1 MNAQPACIPCCLARI
16 LRMAELVTDNDW
28 LHNRILAEMMDF
40 LRKRQYETTPA
51 DLMAEL
57 CTRAEKT
64 LGVADPYAE
73 RRKSIGEETQAAEE
87 QFRAQIDAVPKSH
100 QLALA
105 VRLACTANVFDDDL
119 LRDVEISALFARAE
133 DAALH
138 GDAWEDFRRDLKA
151 ASRILFV
158 HCAAGEIVL
167 DKLLMERLEEKR
179 IVSVVRARPILG
191 WATAEDAARAGL
203 GAAADAIMDPGADCI
218 GLPLSQ
224 CSQELRTA
232 FDEADLVIAKGQAAY
247 ETLGAERKPIYALM
261 RVKCRVAAEVL
272 GYEIGD
278 LVLERCGPDQA

>member
-1 MNAQPACIPCCLARI
+1 
-16 LRMAELVTDNDW
+16 MAELVTDNDW

-57 CTRAEKT
+57 CVRAEKT

-73 RRKSIGEETQAAEE
+73 RRKSFGEEMRAAEG
-87 QFRAQIDAVPKSH
+87 QFRAQIESVPKSQ

-119 LRDVEISALFARAE
+119 LRDVEISGLFARVE
-133 DAALH
+133 EAALQ

-167 DKLLMERLEEKR
+167 DKLLIERMEEKR
-179 IVSVVRARPILG
+179 VVSVVRTRPVLG

-203 GAAADAIMDPGADCI
+203 GDGSHAVMDPGADCI
-218 GLPLSQ
+218 GLPLNQ
-224 CSQELRTA
+224 CSQELRAA
-232 FDEADLVIAKGQAAY
+232 FDEADLVVAKGQAAY

-261 RVKCRVAAEVL
+261 RVKCRVVAEVL
-272 GYEIGD
+272 GYQVGD

>member
-1 MNAQPACIPCCLARI
+1 MPCCLARI

-51 DLMAEL
+51 DLMTEL
-57 CTRAEKT
+57 CARAEKT

-73 RRKSIGEETQAAEE
+73 RRKSVAEEMQAAEE
-87 QFRAQIDAVPKSH
+87 QFRAQIDAAPKSH

-119 LRDVEISALFARAE
+119 LRDVDMSALFVRVE
-133 DAALH
+133 DAALQ
-138 GDAWEDFRRDLKA
+138 GEAWEDFRRDLKA

-158 HCAAGEIVL
+158 HCAAGELVL
-167 DKLLMERLEEKR
+167 DKLLIERMEEKR
-179 IVSVVRARPILG
+179 VVSVVRARPILG
-191 WATAEDAARAGL
+191 WATAEDAAHVRL
-203 GAAADAIMDPGADCI
+203 GDVSQVIMDPGADCI

-247 ETLGAERKPIYALM
+247 ETLGAERKPAYALM
-261 RVKCRVAAEVL
+261 RVKCRVVAEVL
-272 GYEIGD
+272 GYQIGD
-278 LVLERCGPDQA
+278 LALERCGPDQA